1 MPTVR
6 SPTLKLNSPC
16 YPCVCLSRDR
26 YYLSSVTLNLF
37 MGCPGVPCWKALSFS
52 FGTRL
57 FQIPYSTYNEARKK
71 EKPSTRGRRFEK
83 CCLHR
88 FRPLGWRDFDHLL
101 VSDGMETAIEGR
113 MRRVRRIARGRKRLL
128 ASSPWTTLINAAD
141 EA

>member
-113 MRRVRRIARGRKRLL
+113 MRRVRRIARERKRER
-128 ASSPWTTLINAAD
+128 TTFWWRPRHGLR
-141 EA
+141 

>member
-71 EKPSTRGRRFEK
+71 RS
-83 CCLHR
+83 LL
-88 FRPLGWRDFDHLL
+88 LGDADLKSAVCTALDRL
-101 VSDGMETAIEGR
+101 VGAI
-113 MRRVRRIARGRKRLL
+113 L
-128 ASSPWTTLINAAD
+128 TTS
-141 EA
+141 